1 MIQSD
6 VFIAKFGIIHGRL
19 MTSLENERVLI
30 SQGLSLAD
38 QALTQVRTLEAL
50 RESSLSDRETLM
62 GLQRSL
68 LVSEQEVERARRKCT
83 RLEAENN
90 KTRIQSSIAA
100 NEIARLSTKAEQLSL
115 SASETIQTENLASS
129 FGHDPPIPFISMLDK
144 HDKFLANR
152 NTSASLNQS
161 EFHKWLAERTNQNQR
176 TSQIHSPKELSCGGL
191 QLRES
196 LTSVELHK
204 LGHLSRID
212 VETIARQPR
221 ETSVDL
227 NQQFRS
233 RTVSSEPSNDNSVN
247 QIKSAFETLSAEQ
260 SNHTS
265 SKHSENI
272 CTILSRQFTG
282 SMKMDGPPDLLTND
296 LSRNG
301 ILNSHPFSSVGRTS
315 AGTEGSRRLCED
327 KWDTERTKHHE
338 RLHRSL
344 SRIDNETLK
353 LQKRVKEGTLKGKNW
368 SG

>member
-6 VFIAKFGIIHGRL
+6 VFIAKFGLIHGRL

-38 QALTQVRTLEAL
+38 QALTQIRTLEAL

-68 LVSEQEVERARRKCT
+68 LISEQEVEKARRKCA
-83 RLEAENN
+83 RLEAEHS

-100 NEIARLSTKAEQLSL
+100 NEIARLTTIAEQLSL
-115 SASETIQTENLASS
+115 SASKTIQTENPASS
-129 FGHDPPIPFISMLDK
+129 IGQDPPIPFISTLDK
-144 HDKFLANR
+144 HDKFVTNR
-152 NTSASLNQS
+152 NTSAGQDQS
-161 EFHKWLAERTNQNQR
+161 EYRKWLAERTKQNQ
-176 TSQIHSPKELSCGGL
+176 TMSQICSTKELSCGGL
-191 QLRES
+191 QPRES

-227 NQQFRS
+227 YQQLRS
-233 RTVSSEPSNDNSVN
+233 RTMSREPSSDKSVN

-260 SNHTS
+260 SCHTS
-265 SKHSENI
+265 SKHSEYI
-272 CTILSRQFTG
+272 CAILPRQFTG
-282 SMKMDGPPDLLTND
+282 SMKMDGPADLITND

-301 ILNSHPFSSVGRTS
+301 ILISHPFSSGGRTS
-315 AGTEGSRRLCED
+315 AGIEGSRRLCED